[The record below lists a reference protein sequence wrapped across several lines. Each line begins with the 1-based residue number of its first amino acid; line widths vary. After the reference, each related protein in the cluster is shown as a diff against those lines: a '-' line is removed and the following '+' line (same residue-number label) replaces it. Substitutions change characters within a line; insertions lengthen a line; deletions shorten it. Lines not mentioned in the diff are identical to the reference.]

1 MNFPIPPMNFRL
13 VLALLLLAY
22 VVQSGFAQ
30 SKFHITF
37 RGTAY
42 QKAPDGNMTPVTIT
56 ERTLLEEAARDG
68 GVTDL
73 STLALVYHVNGSS
86 FGDTIDVVNSTNGVP
101 YRTFYGFFFGQD
113 ASLNRTAITNAAG
126 TDVRRIDYIY
136 TSQSSHSMGTG
147 FVSKRYIRDSQG
159 NPRAT
164 IDGGQLQWIVLPA
177 KGDSAKMCKATF
189 TTVRP
194 FVPRP

>member
-1 MNFPIPPMNFRL
+1 MKIRL
-13 VLALLLLAY
+13 LVLLLASLT
-22 VVQSGFAQ
+22 VAGSAFGQ

-37 RGTAY
+37 SGTAY
-42 QKAPDGNMTPVTIT
+42 QKGPDGNMVPVRMT
-56 ERTLLEEAARDG
+56 EKTLLEEAARDG

-86 FGDTIDVVNSTNGVP
+86 FGDTIDVVNATTGVP
-101 YRTFYGFFFGQD
+101 YRTFYGFFFGED

-126 TDVRRIDYIY
+126 SEIRRIDYIY

-147 FVSKRYIRDSQG
+147 FVTKRYIKDTQG
-159 NPRAT
+159 NSRAT

-194 FVPRP
+194 FKPRS